1 MIDPIA
7 MTSLAE
13 LSGNVGFGLV
23 TIGAGLGIGLIGAK
37 AAEATGRNPGA
48 SSPIMVIAIT
58 LAARLYGNIYAG
70 ETIIDTMAHMFGPVL
85 SALCV
90 LPFLAIELLVGFIQA
105 LVFLLLTAIF
115 LKLQVGDDDAHGHTS
130 KNEEKELPVPD
141 SPPPGKAS

>member
-58 LAARLYGNIYAG
+58 LAALIEGSSDPG
-70 ETIIDTMAHMFGPVL
+70 GSF
-85 SALCV
+85 SA
-90 LPFLAIELLVGFIQA
+90 PGRRARP
-105 LVFLLLTAIF
+105 
-115 LKLQVGDDDAHGHTS
+115 
-130 KNEEKELPVPD
+130 LPVRKISGMFKPLILC
-141 SPPPGKAS
+141 